1 LRKLLKDEGILGGSS
16 TGTLI
21 SGAVQWCKR
30 QTTPKRVVTF
40 VCDTG
45 NKYLSK
51 AFSGSWLK
59 DNKLTD
65 EKNRGNLSDLI
76 NRRADKSEMVTVRP
90 EDTLM
95 TAYNRMRASDVSQL
109 PVLKDDKLVGIVDEE
124 DLLLNV
130 YSDEKLFSEEI
141 GSIMVSKLDTLDV
154 NANEKDLYKTLSEGK
169 IAIIFDKEKFL
180 GFITRVDLINRYK
193 NLKSFNG

>member
-1 LRKLLKDEGILGGSS
+1 MI
-16 TGTLI
+16 
-21 SGAVQWCKR
+21 
-30 QTTPKRVVTF
+30 
-40 VCDTG
+40 
-45 NKYLSK
+45 
-51 AFSGSWLK
+51 
-59 DNKLTD
+59 
-65 EKNRGNLSDLI
+65 
-76 NRRADKSEMVTVRP
+76 TVRP